1 MSERKAGRRE
11 VAELMGQIGRLA
23 YSFGSR
29 EGLTPAQ
36 WTALRFFARANRFSR
51 TVSAF
56 AEYHSTTRGTA
67 SQTVKGLVRRDYL
80 VRHRSKRDGRSARL
94 DVTDKALVVLAHDPL
109 EDLALAAGV
118 LSARARSDLASNLA
132 RVLGELAERRG
143 RRRFGTCPSCR
154 YLKRDIGSPE
164 RVQYLCR
171 LAGESLSGEEI
182 RQICVDFRAIG
193 LGD

>member
-1 MSERKAGRRE
+1 
-11 VAELMGQIGRLA
+11 MGHIGRLA

-56 AEYHSTTRGTA
+56 AEFHSTTRGTA
-67 SQTVKGLVRRDYL
+67 SQTVKGLVRHDYL

-94 DVTDKALVVLAHDPL
+94 DVTDKALAVLAHDPL
-109 EDLALAAGV
+109 EDLELAAGV

-132 RVLGELAERRG
+132 RVLGELAVRRG
-143 RRRFGTCPSCR
+143 RRRFGTCPTCR
-154 YLKRDIGSPE
+154 YLEMDTDTSE
-164 RVQYLCR
+164 RAQCWCR
-171 LAGESLSGEEI
+171 LVDESLSAEETG
-182 RQICVDFRAIG
+182 QICVDFHAVEAG
-193 LGD
+193 G